1 MIKKTHSGVYGIIMS
16 GDAIL
21 LVRKSRGPY
30 TGKLDLVGGRSEQD
44 ETAEQTLVREV
55 QEETG
60 ILVLKATFWYE
71 HTHQV
76 HYQNEAGE
84 DVELAHSATVYKVD
98 SYDASSFMSDMHAE
112 DVQGAGW
119 YKIAEL
125 KPEELSPLAAYGL
138 NKIKQL
144 L

>member
-16 GDAIL
+16 GDTIL

-30 TGKLDLVGGRSEQD
+30 IGTLDLVGGRSEQG
-44 ETAEQTLVREV
+44 ETPEQTLMREV
-55 QEETG
+55 QEEAG

-76 HYQNEAGE
+76 KYHEHGQ
-84 DVELAHSATVYKVD
+84 DIELHHSATVYKID
-98 SYDASSFMSDMHAE
+98 SYDASSFMSDIHTE

-119 YKIAEL
+119 YKISDLNVEN
-125 KPEELSPLAAYGL
+125 LSPLALYAVS
-138 NKIKQL
+138 KIKQ
-144 L
+144 

>member
-30 TGKLDLVGGRSEQD
+30 TGKLDLVGGRSEED

-60 ILVLKATFWYE
+60 IQVLKASFWYE

-76 HYQNEAGE
+76 HYQNELGE
-84 DVELAHSATVYKVD
+84 DIELHHSATVYKID
-98 SYDASSFMSDMHAE
+98 LYDASSFMSNIHAE
-112 DVQGAGW
+112 DVQGAEW
-119 YKIAEL
+119 YKISELNAED
-125 KPEELSPLAAYGL
+125 LSPLAVYAAS
-138 NKIKQL
+138 KIL
-144 L
+144 